1 MNMQKLLIYTKE
13 ELITYILKH
22 RFFDKNIEEDMQ
34 AIHRQFLL
42 EKDREFTNKEYEE
55 EMKLLH
61 QLQKMPNTTFE
72 ERVNRVEM
80 YEKFKKLSDKN
91 TAAYEKRQKEIDKL
105 YREWKMKKVIYVSG
119 KITGTSDY
127 TDRFS
132 AAEDRLNQ
140 MVLYVGWEAMNGD
153 GE

>member
-13 ELITYILKH
+13 ELATYILKH

-34 AIHRQFLL
+34 DIHCQFLL
-42 EKDREFTNKEYEE
+42 EKDRELTNKEHEE

-72 ERVNRVEM
+72 EQVKRMKM

-91 TAAYEKRQKEIDKL
+91 TTAYEKRQKEIDKL
-105 YREWKMKKVIYVSG
+105 IGSEK
-119 KITGTSDY
+119 
-127 TDRFS
+127 
-132 AAEDRLNQ
+132 
-140 MVLYVGWEAMNGD
+140 
-153 GE
+153 

>member
-13 ELITYILKH
+13 ELATYILKY

-34 AIHRQFLL
+34 DIHCQFLL
-42 EKDREFTNKEYEE
+42 EKDRELTNKEHEE

-72 ERVNRVEM
+72 ERVKRMKM

-91 TAAYEKRQKEIDKL
+91 TTAYEKRQKEIDKL
-105 YREWKMKKVIYVSG
+105 YRE
-119 KITGTSDY
+119 
-127 TDRFS
+127 
-132 AAEDRLNQ
+132 
-140 MVLYVGWEAMNGD
+140 
-153 GE
+153 

>member
-42 EKDREFTNKEYEE
+42 EKDREFTSKEYEE

-72 ERVNRVEM
+72 ERVKRVKM

-91 TAAYEKRQKEIDKL
+91 TDAYEKRQKEIDKL
-105 YREWKMKKVIYVSG
+105 YRE
-119 KITGTSDY
+119 
-127 TDRFS
+127 
-132 AAEDRLNQ
+132 
-140 MVLYVGWEAMNGD
+140 
-153 GE
+153 